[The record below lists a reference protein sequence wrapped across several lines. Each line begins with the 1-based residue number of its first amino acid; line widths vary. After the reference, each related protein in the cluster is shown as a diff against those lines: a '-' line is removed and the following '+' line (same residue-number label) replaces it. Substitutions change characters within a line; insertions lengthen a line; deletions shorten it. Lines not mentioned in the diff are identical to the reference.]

1 MVLLAIVVGGV
12 ALFGAVATFL
22 TLRAIW
28 ILLGEVGDHLK
39 VLHVAVNGLE
49 ASVIPEIQQARES
62 SDAALVQIQGLIRAM
77 EEVKSGPPVES
88 DGEKDAR
95 KAAFGRIVMARD
107 LFSKMEADS
116 LAEYEKMVNRG

>member
-1 MVLLAIVVGGV
+1 MVLLAILVGGV
-12 ALFGAVATFL
+12 ALLGAAITFL

-28 ILLGEVGDHLK
+28 ALLREVGDHLK

-49 ASVIPEIQQARES
+49 ASVLTEAQQARES
-62 SDAALVQIQGLIRAM
+62 SDAAVVQIQGLIRAM

-88 DGEKDAR
+88 EGEKEAR

-107 LFSKMEADS
+107 LFSRMESES